1 MASCC
6 CMLNIYISYI
16 FLMVVVVQTKIALKL
31 YNVVVVCLF
40 VDSKLLLLW
49 VWDIYI
55 YILLLV
61 SVGSLSFGCCN
72 ASHFLILLLFS
83 VCFGMHF
90 AIQNSK
96 SSLSCYIYII
106 SLQYLLLL
114 FYFCQHQICSF
125 LCVVSVMGNI
135 YISTVESLS
144 LYVLSLSLKDG
155 Q

>member
-55 YILLLV
+55 LLLV
-61 SVGSLSFGCCN
+61 SDGSLSFGCCN